1 MAETIGVLVGRVGK
15 PHGLR
20 GEVTLQTTTDSPER
34 RFAPGSQ
41 LRTQA
46 GHILTVD
53 TLRWQS
59 GVPVVTFA
67 GTADR
72 SAAEQ
77 LRGLELWVA
86 IDPVDEPLEP
96 GEYHDSQ
103 LLGLAVQD
111 PERHVLGRI
120 VRVLHLPA
128 QDVLAV
134 ATPEGERLVP
144 FVTDLVPE
152 VDLGAGF
159 VTVRPI
165 PGLFSEPEP
174 GDAL

>member
-20 GEVTLQTTTDSPER
+20 GEVTLQPTTDSPER

-41 LRTQA
+41 LRTQE
-46 GHILTVD
+46 GHVLTVA
-53 TLRWQS
+53 TMRWQS
-59 GVPVVTFA
+59 GMPVVTFA
-67 GTADR
+67 GTTDR

-96 GEYHDSQ
+96 GAYHDSQ
-103 LLGLAVQD
+103 LLGLTVQD
-111 PERHVLGRI
+111 PERSVLGR
-120 VRVLHLPA
+120 VARVLHLPA

-134 ATPEGERLVP
+134 ATPGGERLVP
-144 FVTDLVPE
+144 FVTELVPE
-152 VDLGAGF
+152 VDLDAGF

-165 PGLFSEPEP
+165 PGLFDEPESS
-174 GDAL
+174 DAL